1 MLLEAPSVGDWDYP
15 RAVAGLALLLEH
27 GRSGGMTDDVLLSG
41 TGLTSAGLET
51 AVEVTAAQELRVV
64 RNLRAGLGEVGA
76 AVGRRYRAG
85 TFGVLGYALLA
96 SPTVGAA
103 MNVALRFLDLSH
115 AFALPRV
122 ALDGDRVRIVVDG
135 TGLPADV
142 RRFLVERDAAAIRT
156 VLGEV
161 GGLAPRSQA
170 RGDAIVLTLDAADL
184 DRPLSH
190 SDPAAL
196 AVGEEIC
203 RTVVARR
210 RERPGLAGEVR
221 VLITQRLSTGA
232 PMPVVAAAAGLSERT
247 LRRRLADEGTS
258 YQRLLDE
265 VRETLA
271 LELLGSLPV
280 QDVAVRLGYA
290 EASSFILAFRR
301 WTGRTPTSPEA
312 GPRRSSSRRRPR
324 ASGR

>member
-1 MLLEAPSVGDWDYP
+1 MLLERATIGDWDFP
-15 RAVAGLALLLEH
+15 RAVAGVALLLEH
-27 GRSGGMTDDVLLSG
+27 GRTHGLTDVALLAG
-41 TGLTSAGLET
+41 TGLTPTGIAAAT
-51 AVEVTAAQELRVV
+51 EVTAAQEMRVV

-85 TFGVLGYALLA
+85 TFGALGYALLA
-96 SPTVGAA
+96 SPTVGDA

-122 ALDGDRVRIVVDG
+122 ELDGDRVGIVVDG
-135 TGLPADV
+135 AGLPGDV

-156 VLGEV
+156 VLAEV
-161 GGLAPRSQA
+161 GGLEASA
-170 RGDAIVLTLDAADL
+170 EDRGGAILLGLDIADL
-184 DRPLSH
+184 GRPLSQ

-196 AVGEEIC
+196 AVGEEVC

-210 RERPGLAGEVR
+210 RERAGLAGEVR
-221 VLITQRLSTGA
+221 VLITQRLASGA
-232 PMPVVAAAAGLSERT
+232 PMPTVAAAAGLSERT
-247 LRRRLADEGTS
+247 LRRRLAAEGTA

-271 LELLGSLPV
+271 LELLGALPV

-301 WTGRTPTSPEA
+301 WTGRTPGTR
-312 GPRRSSSRRRPR
+312 G
-324 ASGR
+324 

>member
-1 MLLEAPSVGDWDYP
+1 MLLEEPSVDGWDYP
-15 RAVAGLALLLEH
+15 RAVAGVVLLLEV
-27 GRSGGMTDDVLLSG
+27 GRSGGMTADALLSG
-41 TGLTSAGLET
+41 TGLTPAGLDA

-76 AVGRRYRAG
+76 DVGRRYRAA

-96 SPTVGAA
+96 SPTVGEA

-122 ALDGDRVRIVVDG
+122 ELDGARVRIVVDG
-135 TGLPADV
+135 GGLPADV

-156 VLGEV
+156 VLAEV
-161 GGLAPRSQA
+161 GGPEAHSEA
-170 RGDAIVLTLDAADL
+170 AAGAIVLTLDAADL

-196 AVGEEIC
+196 AVGQEIC

-210 RERPGLAGEVR
+210 RERSGLAGEVR
-221 VLITQRLSTGA
+221 VLITQRLAVGA

-271 LELLGSLPV
+271 LELLGTLPV

-301 WTGRTPTSPEA
+301 WTGRTP
-312 GPRRSSSRRRPR
+312 
-324 ASGR
+324 GRVR

>member
-1 MLLEAPSVGDWDYP
+1 MLVQQAAVGDWGFP
-15 RAVAGLALLLEH
+15 RAVAGVALLLEH
-27 GRSGGMTDDVLLSG
+27 GRAGGLSDRALLAG
-41 TGLTSAGLET
+41 TGLTPSGVA
-51 AVEVTAAQELRVV
+51 AASEVTAAQEMRVV
-64 RNLRAGLGEVGA
+64 RNLRAGLGEVGG
-76 AVGRRYRAG
+76 AVGRRYRAA
-85 TFGVLGYALLA
+85 TFGALGYALLA
-96 SPTVGAA
+96 SPTVAAA
-103 MNVALRFLDLSH
+103 MEVALRFLDLSH

-122 ALDGDRVRIVVDG
+122 VLDGDRVRIVVDG
-135 TGLPADV
+135 AGLPADV
-142 RRFLVERDAAAIRT
+142 RRFLVERDAAAIRA
-156 VLGEV
+156 VIAEV
-161 GGLAPRSQA
+161 GGPEALPEVQDGRV
-170 RGDAIVLTLDAADL
+170 VLTLAAADL
-184 DRPLSH
+184 ERPLSQ

-221 VLITQRLSTGA
+221 VLITQRLATGA

-265 VRETLA
+265 VRESLA
-271 LELLGSLPV
+271 LELLGTLPV

-301 WTGRTPTSPEA
+301 WTGRTPTS
-312 GPRRSSSRRRPR
+312 
-324 ASGR
+324 